1 MNVAHALLRAAS
13 RLISTLGGSMNPG
26 RRDESRRGTQEC
38 VRHSHKALAE
48 CALVLNTIVWGAT
61 FTLVKSALGGVSAIL
76 FLALRFS
83 LAAIALGVLFRKP
96 LSQRGVWKGSAPG
109 MLVGLFLFLGYLFQT
124 QGLRYTSAP
133 KSAFLTGLTSV
144 LVPLFASF
152 VYGIKPR
159 ISELF
164 GLLTAVAGLGLMTL
178 PGESGSINRG
188 DVLTLLCAVAFAA
201 HIVTLGHYSGSMR
214 FELLSVAQ
222 IGTAA
227 ILSLILFPWAESPRL
242 EWQPA
247 VLWAIL
253 ITGLLATAMAFTV
266 QAWAQKFT
274 TSTRTALIYM
284 LEPVVAW
291 LTSYLLA
298 GEGLSRSG
306 AAGAALILGGVLLVE
321 LKPVNPWQ
329 HPT

>member
-1 MNVAHALLRAAS
+1 VIGEGIGKTGSQRQRHFAELAL
-13 RLISTLGGSMNPG
+13 IG
-26 RRDESRRGTQEC
+26 
-38 VRHSHKALAE
+38 
-48 CALVLNTIVWGAT
+48 NTIVWGAT

-83 LAAIALGVLFRKP
+83 LASLALTLIFRKPLVDLFRKP
-96 LSQRGVWKGSAPG
+96 PTQRDALKNAAPG
-109 MLVGLFLFLGYLFQT
+109 LLVGLFLFLGYLLQT

-144 LVPLFASF
+144 LAPLFASF

-159 ISELF
+159 ISEVF
-164 GLLTAVAGLGLMTL
+164 GLLTALAGLALMTL
-178 PGESGSINRG
+178 PGASGSINRG
-188 DVLTLLCAVAFAA
+188 DLLTLFGAAAFAA
-201 HIVTLGHYSGSMR
+201 HIVTLGHFSREMR
-214 FELLSVAQ
+214 FELLSVMQ
-222 IGTAA
+222 VGTAA
-227 ILSLILFPWAESPRL
+227 VLAITLFPWAETPRV
-242 EWQPA
+242 EWQPT

-253 ITGLLATAMAFTV
+253 ITGLLATALAFTV

-291 LTSYLLA
+291 MTSYLLA
-298 GEGLSRSG
+298 GEGLSRPG

-321 LKPVNPWQ
+321 LKPVNPRQ
-329 HPT
+329 HPS

>member
-1 MNVAHALLRAAS
+1 VS
-13 RLISTLGGSMNPG
+13 ETGGAGAP
-26 RRDESRRGTQEC
+26 RPRY
-38 VRHSHKALAE
+38 LAE
-48 CALVLNTIVWGAT
+48 LALVVNTIVWGAT

-83 LAAIALGVLFRKP
+83 LASGALALIFHKP
-96 LSQRGVWKGSAPG
+96 LAQFFHKPARRAAWKGAAPG
-109 MLVGLFLFLGYLFQT
+109 LLVGLFLFLGYLLQT

-144 LVPLFASF
+144 LVPLFASS

-159 ISELF
+159 ISEVF
-164 GLLTAVAGLGLMTL
+164 GLLTALAGLGLMTL
-178 PGESGSINRG
+178 PDASGSINRG
-188 DVLTLLCAVAFAA
+188 DVLTLFGAAAFAA
-201 HIVTLGHYSGSMR
+201 HIVTLGHFSRSMR
-214 FELLSVAQ
+214 FEVLSVAQ
-222 IGTAA
+222 VGTAA
-227 ILSLILFPWAESPRL
+227 VLSLGLFPWAETPHV
-242 EWQPA
+242 EWQPT

-253 ITGLLATAMAFTV
+253 ITGLLATALAFTV

-291 LTSYLLA
+291 MTSYLLA
-298 GEGLSRSG
+298 GEGLSRRA

-321 LKPVNPWQ
+321 LKPVNPRQ
-329 HPT
+329 HPS

>member
-1 MNVAHALLRAAS
+1 LTASAA
-13 RLISTLGGSMNPG
+13 GDG
-26 RRDESRRGTQEC
+26 RKR
-38 VRHSHKALAE
+38 KLAE
-48 CALVLNTIVWGAT
+48 LALVLNTIVWGAT

-83 LAAIALGVLFRKP
+83 LASVALLAIFHKP
-96 LSQRGVWKGSAPG
+96 LLRREAWQNARPG
-109 MLVGLFLFLGYLFQT
+109 LLVGVFLFLGYLFQT
-124 QGLRYTSAP
+124 QGLRFTSAP

-144 LVPLFASF
+144 LVPLFVSS

-159 ISELF
+159 ISEVF
-164 GLLTAVAGLGLMTL
+164 GLLLALAGLGLMTL
-178 PGESGSINRG
+178 PGSHGSINRG

-201 HIVTLGHYSGSMR
+201 HIVSLGHYSKSIR
-214 FELLSVAQ
+214 FETLSVAQ
-222 IGTAA
+222 VSTAA
-227 ILSLILFPWAESPRL
+227 VLSLVLFGWVETPRVD
-242 EWQPA
+242 WRPA
-247 VLWAIL
+247 VVWAIL

-291 LTSYLLA
+291 MTSYVLA
-298 GEGLSRSG
+298 GEGLSRLG

-321 LKPVNPWQ
+321 LKPVNPRQ
-329 HPT
+329 HPS